1 MLGNDTDSK
10 MVAAAKL
17 PSDFKQL
24 LRDIAFFIGMKR
36 VATTDAPMRLA
47 INQLVPPAKKNEQ
60 VLALQTSIGA
70 SRRARKALALELSFG

>member
-1 MLGNDTDSK
+1 MLGNDTDNK